1 MILHLTFRG
10 YGIGLDLPTT
20 HDNAASTISRL
31 KEGFEDEPAQVSIS
45 GVNGPVSNLYPYIQ
59 HTDLECW
66 DDLQKLNTLAEQI
79 GSMGAGTG
87 MYRRSGRCNTHCGW
101 SGAV

>member
-31 KEGFEDEPAQVSIS
+31 KEGFEDEPVQVNIS

-59 HTDLECW
+59 HTVSASD
-66 DDLQKLNTLAEQI
+66 K
-79 GSMGAGTG
+79 M
-87 MYRRSGRCNTHCGW
+87 
-101 SGAV
+101 

>member
-31 KEGFEDEPAQVSIS
+31 KEGFEDEPAQV
-45 GVNGPVSNLYPYIQ
+45 
-59 HTDLECW
+59 
-66 DDLQKLNTLAEQI
+66 
-79 GSMGAGTG
+79 
-87 MYRRSGRCNTHCGW
+87 RHCCLCFLSRHIFVGYGD
-101 SGAV
+101 SFAAQLSVY